1 MNDAE
6 AEDEA
11 PVLKLG
17 DASVA
22 APFTSKLAN
31 VNTVTHIIRQ
41 GRVVS
46 VNNSNVQDFG
56 IELFDFFLFLSVLY
70 LAGMKFGDGQATIS
84 GILLSVCFL
93 SISRGR
99 PLEKLSKERPQDGIF
114 NIYIMG
120 SILGQFAVHIITLIY
135 ITREIYIL
143 EPREPKVDLEK
154 NLVHL
159 C

>member
-1 MNDAE
+1 M
-6 AEDEA
+6 
-11 PVLKLG
+11 
-17 DASVA
+17 
-22 APFTSKLAN
+22 
-31 VNTVTHIIRQ
+31 
-41 GRVVS
+41 
-46 VNNSNVQDFG
+46 
-56 IELFDFFLFLSVLY
+56 LY

-135 ITREIYIL
+135 ITRKFIFLNQESQKLI
-143 EPREPKVDLEK
+143 
-154 NLVHL
+154 
-159 C
+159 

>member
-41 GRVVS
+41 GRVALVS
-46 VNNSNVQDFG
+46 TIQMYKILALNCLISSYS
-56 IELFDFFLFLSVLY
+56 LSVLY

-135 ITREIYIL
+135 ITRKFIFLNQESQKLI
-143 EPREPKVDLEK
+143 
-154 NLVHL
+154 
-159 C
+159 

>member
-41 GRVVS
+41 GRVALVS
-46 VNNSNVQDFG
+46 TIQMYKILALNCLISSYS
-56 IELFDFFLFLSVLY
+56 LSVLY

-84 GILLSVCFL
+84 GILLSVCFFL
-93 SISRGR
+93 SISHGR
-99 PLEKLSKERPQDGIF
+99 PLKYLRKDLKMVFSIF
-114 NIYIMG
+114 I
-120 SILGQFAVHIITLIY
+120 SWDPF
-135 ITREIYIL
+135 
-143 EPREPKVDLEK
+143 
-154 NLVHL
+154 
-159 C
+159 

>member
-11 PVLKLG
+11 PVLNWVMLLWQLHLLLNWPMLILLLISFVKVVLLV
-17 DASVA
+17 S
-22 APFTSKLAN
+22 TIQMYKILALN
-31 VNTVTHIIRQ
+31 CLI
-41 GRVVS
+41 S
-46 VNNSNVQDFG
+46 SYS
-56 IELFDFFLFLSVLY
+56 LSVLY

-120 SILGQFAVHIITLIY
+120 SI
-135 ITREIYIL
+135 
-143 EPREPKVDLEK
+143 
-154 NLVHL
+154 
-159 C
+159 